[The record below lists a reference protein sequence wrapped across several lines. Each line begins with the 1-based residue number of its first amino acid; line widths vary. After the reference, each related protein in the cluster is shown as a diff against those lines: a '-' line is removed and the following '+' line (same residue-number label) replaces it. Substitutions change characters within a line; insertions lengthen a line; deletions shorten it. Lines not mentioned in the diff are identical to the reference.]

1 MMMDDVRDG
10 AVWAVVCQVLDLP
23 ADAPLDLG
31 LALDPGW
38 EWDQALHLMEE
49 RYDVDL
55 PDPDTGE
62 ALDLTVRGLIRRTRE
77 AVADKRARVGLTRPE
92 QIAEI
97 ARRAF
102 DARLADRDALDRA
115 AARAQAE
122 AL

>member
-1 MMMDDVRDG
+1 MIAPGMTPPPP
-10 AVWAVVCQVLDLP
+10 LP
-23 ADAPLDLG
+23 AWQDLLG
-31 LALDPGW
+31 VAL
-38 EWDQALHLMEE
+38 
-49 RYDVDL
+49 
-55 PDPDTGE
+55 DTGE